1 MNRKQFIVLL
11 ALVLL
16 LGGAAW
22 WHYHRQTAGW
32 SNPNPE
38 LGRKLLG
45 DFQVNDVARIRIEQ
59 GTNDLTLA
67 RTNGLWCV
75 AQRDDYPA
83 NFSQISQLLL
93 KMRDLKIVQTEAVGP
108 SQLPRLNLAPPGQ
121 GTNAATMLEFDA
133 AGGRPIHTLW
143 LGKAHMQQ
151 SSQPS
156 PDAPDGGWPD
166 GRYVLTAPHSTTV
179 AVISDPLSE
188 VNPAPDQ
195 WLDKTFLQIEKPQ
208 SISVNFPEAT
218 NSWALTRSSETND
231 WELAGAKPGE
241 KLDSSKV
248 SETAGSVS
256 SPSFADVATDLSP
269 KQTGLDRPTRVE
281 IKTFDG
287 FDYSMKVG
295 AKTNDNYC
303 LTVHTSATL
312 PKEPAP
318 VKGEKPEQQAAAD
331 KAFQANLKT
340 LQTKL
345 ARESAFNQWVYFV
358 PTWTVDPLLKTREQ
372 LLVPKPAV
380 TQTNA
385 TAAVSSFEKPAPK

>member
-11 ALVLL
+11 VLVLV

-22 WHYHRQTAGW
+22 WHYRKQTAGW
-32 SNPNPE
+32 HNQGPE
-38 LGRKLLG
+38 LGQKLLG
-45 DFQVNDVARIRIEQ
+45 DFQVNDVAQIRIEQ

-83 NFSQISQLLL
+83 NFSQISQFLL
-93 KMRDLKIVQTEAVGP
+93 KLRDLKIVQTEEVGS

-121 GTNAATMLEFDA
+121 GTNAATLLEFDA
-133 AGGRPIHTLW
+133 AGGRPIRTLW
-143 LGKAHMQQ
+143 LGKAHTQQ

-156 PDAPDGGWPD
+156 PDAPEAGWPD

-179 AVISDPLSE
+179 AVISDPLNE
-188 VNPAPDQ
+188 VSPAPDQ

-218 NSWALTRSSETND
+218 NSWELTRSSETND
-231 WELAGAKPGE
+231 WELAAAKPGE

-248 SETAGSVS
+248 SETADSFS
-256 SPSFADVATDLSP
+256 SPSFEDVATDLSL
-269 KQTGLDRPTRVE
+269 KQTGLDRPTTVE

-287 FDYSMKVG
+287 FDYSMEVG
-295 AKTNDNYC
+295 AKTNDNCY
-303 LTVHTSATL
+303 LTVHTSATM
-312 PKEPAP
+312 PRKPAP
-318 VKGEKPEQQAAAD
+318 DKGEKPEQQAAAD
-331 KAFQANLKT
+331 KSFQANLKK
-340 LQTKL
+340 LQDKL

-358 PTWTVDPLLKTREQ
+358 PAWTVDPLLKTRSQ
-372 LLVPKPAV
+372 LLVPKPVV
-380 TQTNA
+380 TQTN
-385 TAAVSSFEKPAPK
+385 TPAASSALEKTTSK